1 MFGFLK
7 RKKVL
12 KMKDLTEEEYRE
24 LILAMTASWSERS
37 KTSRGNV
44 RAIGKALL
52 DHKLKEFTE
61 RRERINQQSQQGDD
75 NGNNLKSSHKDF

>member
-24 LILAMTASWSERS
+24 LISAMMASWNERS
-37 KTSRGNV
+37 GMSRGDI
-44 RAIGKALL
+44 RLSGKALL

-75 NGNNLKSSHKDF
+75 NGDDLKSSHKDF

>member
-24 LILAMTASWSERS
+24 LISAMMASWNERS
-37 KTSRGNV
+37 GMSRGDI
-44 RAIGKALL
+44 RLSGKALL

-75 NGNNLKSSHKDF
+75 NGDNLNSSHKNF

>member
-24 LILAMTASWSERS
+24 LISAMMASWNERS
-37 KTSRGNV
+37 GMSRCDI
-44 RAIGKALL
+44 RLSGKALL

-75 NGNNLKSSHKDF
+75 NGDNLNSSHKNF